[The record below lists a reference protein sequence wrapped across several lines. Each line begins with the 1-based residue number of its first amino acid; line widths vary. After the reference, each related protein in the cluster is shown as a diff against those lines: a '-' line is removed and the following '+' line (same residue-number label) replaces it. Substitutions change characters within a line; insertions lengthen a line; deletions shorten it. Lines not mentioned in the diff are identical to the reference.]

1 MAGGLDSCHFFP
13 FLFLWLIKTK
23 KGVFVEKSKKYKL
36 EKYRSWN
43 KEIFK
48 AVEDFMKT
56 QRVPPHL
63 LFLNNRTGLEFD
75 IMMNA
80 ALIGTNEHPGHEI
93 RFTNFGCELAELE
106 VLLDE
111 SLNDKEFLLVN

>member
-1 MAGGLDSCHFFP
+1 M
-13 FLFLWLIKTK
+13 
-23 KGVFVEKSKKYKL
+23 EKSKKYKL

-48 AVEDFMKT
+48 AVEDFLMSHSL
-56 QRVPPHL
+56 PPHL
-63 LFLNNRTGLEFD
+63 LFLNHRTALELD

-80 ALIGTNEHPGHEI
+80 ALIGTKEHPGYEI

-106 VLLDE
+106 VFADE
-111 SLNDKEFLLVN
+111 SLNDKEFLLVYEG

>member
-1 MAGGLDSCHFFP
+1 M
-13 FLFLWLIKTK
+13 
-23 KGVFVEKSKKYKL
+23 EKSKKYKL

-48 AVEDFMKT
+48 AIKDFLKIHKL
-56 QRVPPHL
+56 PPHAL
-63 LFLNNRTGLEFD
+63 YLNHRTGLELD

-93 RFTNFGCELAELE
+93 RFTSFGCELAELD
-106 VLLDE
+106 VFGDE
-111 SLNDKEFLLVN
+111 SLNDKEFLLVYEG